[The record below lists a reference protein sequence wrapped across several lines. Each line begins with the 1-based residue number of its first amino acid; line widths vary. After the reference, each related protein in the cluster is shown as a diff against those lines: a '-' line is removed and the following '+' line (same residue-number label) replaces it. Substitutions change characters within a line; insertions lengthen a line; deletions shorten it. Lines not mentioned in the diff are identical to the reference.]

1 MTADGEGC
9 RSCSCFFWSSL
20 SFCIGPSYRCWIRS
34 SRRTLGGFLG
44 ASGLAGGAV
53 PGGSGGAS
61 MPNTTPCSPKRRR
74 ELGCS
79 PGRRASSCLVGTRR
93 FIIACKPS
101 SFRRVLAGV
110 ALRPL
115 WPLPPIAGAA
125 LDGRRAVVGASAATR
140 RMRSRLALI
149 SSRRMRCFATASCA
163 QRSRARSMNRD
174 SSSRATSGSDA
185 SVASSASDTFSA
197 RSHRRSRVARS
208 TRCFSASWACA
219 VAVASTAA
227 RLRASDAVIEC
238 CAASSRARS
247 AITSSDGPMAL
258 PAVLA
263 TAAAAVAA
271 VLAAAAAVAVTA
283 VAAGAATAVA
293 AGAATA
299 GVAVK
304 GAVGAVGAAVVGAAA
319 VSVVDDAAFRG
330 SGRGAVLV
338 GTSPPIAAAATWP
351 GLGS

>member
-1 MTADGEGC
+1 MVSTCMLGEG
-9 RSCSCFFWSSL
+9 
-20 SFCIGPSYRCWIRS
+20 G
-34 SRRTLGGFLG
+34 
-44 ASGLAGGAV
+44 
-53 PGGSGGAS
+53 
-61 MPNTTPCSPKRRR
+61 
-74 ELGCS
+74 
-79 PGRRASSCLVGTRR
+79 
-93 FIIACKPS
+93 
-101 SFRRVLAGV
+101 
-110 ALRPL
+110 
-115 WPLPPIAGAA
+115 
-125 LDGRRAVVGASAATR
+125 
-140 RMRSRLALI
+140 
-149 SSRRMRCFATASCA
+149 
-163 QRSRARSMNRD
+163 RD

-263 TAAAAVAA
+263 TAAVAVAA
-271 VLAAAAAVAVTA
+271 VAAAAAAVAVTAVAAGAATA